1 VFPVIFGVLF
11 GPAGAW
17 GSAIGNLIGD
27 FFGTLSLGA
36 IGGFVANF
44 FLAYIPYKLWGRMLL
59 SKDENK
65 IPDGKGA
72 KKIVEF
78 VLLVIAADLI
88 CTLFVGGWVSLTL
101 GLVPYKVLGVA
112 VVVNNVLAPAILGP
126 ILILALYPRLKKWG
140 LLWYEIMEKDISGR
154 PKSVWGV
161 VSIWIAAIGTGLTLL
176 AVLNGTITETV
187 ALYLHIIWAVLT
199 VLSIFMREKEVSYAS
214 E

>member
-1 VFPVIFGVLF
+1 
-11 GPAGAW
+11 
-17 GSAIGNLIGD
+17 
-27 FFGTLSLGA
+27 
-36 IGGFVANF
+36 
-44 FLAYIPYKLWGRMLL
+44 MLL